1 MMGKTKMTEDNSAK
15 KFVETLVKSSY
26 VHGVFE
32 GLSIARRAVHGAAVM
47 FPQDTPMVEA
57 LRMLSSAIQT
67 SSDEVKKDCEK
78 LDTDLNFLRKYDNET
93 VQ

>member
-1 MMGKTKMTEDNSAK
+1 MNEDDSAK

-32 GLSIARRAVHGAAVM
+32 GLSIAQRAVHGAAVM
-47 FPQDTPMVEA
+47 LPKDTPMVDA
-57 LRMLSSAIQT
+57 MRMLSSAIQN
-67 SSDEVKKDCEK
+67 SVSEVKKDCEK
-78 LDTDLNFLRKYDNET
+78 LDMDLNFLRKYDGET

>member
-1 MMGKTKMTEDNSAK
+1 MTEDDSAK

-32 GLSIARRAVHGAAVM
+32 GLSIAQRAVQGAAVM
-47 FPQDTPMVEA
+47 LPKDTPMVDA
-57 LRMLSSAIQT
+57 MRMLSSAIQT
-67 SSDEVKKDCEK
+67 SVSEVKKDCEK
-78 LDTDLNFLRKYDNET
+78 LDMDFNFLRKYNGET

>member
-15 KFVETLVKSSY
+15 KFVETLVTPSY
-26 VHGVFE
+26 VHGACE
-32 GLSIARRAVHGAAVM
+32 GPSLARRAVHGAAVT
-47 FPQDTPMVEA
+47 FPRDTPRVPA
-57 LRMLSSAIQT
+57 PRMLSSAIQT

-78 LDTDLNFLRKYDNET
+78 LDLDLNFLRKYDNET